1 MVSKLKV
8 YVASI
13 VDQHE
18 CDNAFAQMCI
28 ERTPLK
34 MVNHTLYGKIENAVE
49 DFLEDNELDGE
60 WLDDNIGDVE
70 DIFYSLFDE

>member
-13 VDQHE
+13 VDRNE
-18 CDNAFAQMCI
+18 CDNTFAQMCI
-28 ERTPLK
+28 ERAPLK
-34 MVNHTLYGKIENAVE
+34 MVNHKLYCKIENAVE

-60 WLDDNIGDVE
+60 WLDDNVGDIE
-70 DIFYSLFDE
+70 DIFNSLFDE

>member
-8 YVASI
+8 YIASI
-13 VDQHE
+13 VDRNE
-18 CDNAFAQMCI
+18 CDNTFAQMCI
-28 ERTPLK
+28 ERAPLK
-34 MVNHTLYGKIENAVE
+34 MVNHKLYGKIENAVE

-70 DIFYSLFDE
+70 DVFNSLFDE

>member
-1 MVSKLKV
+1 MTSKLKI
-8 YVASI
+8 YIASI

-28 ERTPLK
+28 ERAPLK
-34 MVNHTLYGKIENAVE
+34 NVNPYLYYKIEGAVE

-60 WLDDNIGDVE
+60 WLDDNVGDVE
-70 DIFYSLFDE
+70 DIFYGLFGE